1 MPDIDDE
8 PAGARDG
15 SPGGGAA
22 DAPAEVL
29 QRGDVVD
36 DLVGALLTAS
46 RALVGVSAR
55 SLAEVE
61 ETVTLT
67 QFRTLVV
74 LETRGPCRLNQ
85 LADTLG
91 VSPSSALRTVDRLI
105 RAGFAA
111 RAEND
116 ADRREVRI
124 SATDTGSGLV
134 RAVTRARRTEIATIV
149 AAMPSERRVEVVAAL
164 HAFAEAAG
172 EPDAEHP
179 AGLLGW

>member
-1 MPDIDDE
+1 MPKTDEVPSRARAGGAE
-8 PAGARDG
+8 PAAR
-15 SPGGGAA
+15 
-22 DAPAEVL
+22 VL
-29 QRGDVVD
+29 GPGDVVD

-46 RALVGVSAR
+46 RVLVGVSAR

-61 ETVTLT
+61 EAVTLT

-74 LETRGPCRLNQ
+74 LESRGPCRLNQ
-85 LADTLG
+85 LADALG

-105 RAGFAA
+105 RTGLVA

-124 SATDTGSGLV
+124 SATPAGSALV
-134 RAVTRARRTEIATIV
+134 QAVTRARRAEIATIV
-149 AAMPSERRVEVVAAL
+149 AAMPSERRLEVVAAL

-172 EPDAEHP
+172 EPQAEHP